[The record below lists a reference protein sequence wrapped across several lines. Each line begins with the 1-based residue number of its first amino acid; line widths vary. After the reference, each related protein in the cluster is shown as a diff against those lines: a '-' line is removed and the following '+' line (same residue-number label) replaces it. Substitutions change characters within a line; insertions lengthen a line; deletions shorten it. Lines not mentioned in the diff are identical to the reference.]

1 MNKFGFLFVLSLAL
15 FCLNGCQTV
24 KNTGKIVT
32 GTGDLL
38 YGAGQ
43 EVVDV
48 TYSSYK
54 ALDRADDWMQEN
66 LW

>member
-1 MNKFGFLFVLSLAL
+1 MNKFGFLVVLNLAFL
-15 FCLNGCQTV
+15 CLNGCQTV

-32 GTGDLL
+32 GTGGLL

-54 ALDRADDWMQEN
+54 VMERADGWMQEN